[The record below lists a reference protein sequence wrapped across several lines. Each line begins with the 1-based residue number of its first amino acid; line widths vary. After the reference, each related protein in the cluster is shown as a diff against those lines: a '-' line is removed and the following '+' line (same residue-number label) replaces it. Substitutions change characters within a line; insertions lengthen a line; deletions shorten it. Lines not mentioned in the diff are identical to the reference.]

1 MTRYIISSLCITVCL
16 CMLGCEESK
25 NVKGENGYDR
35 SALLADIAD
44 KVIIP
49 DANAA
54 ATNAAY
60 LEELIADLDGQEL
73 ADNSALQTAW
83 LETAKSIVSIS
94 AITFGPGERMQ
105 GPGVPAHQTG
115 TLAENIAVFPV
126 DTALIEALIQA
137 QDTSLVN
144 FDRDTRGIY
153 AIEYFVFG
161 TQNKR
166 FSATRRAYLKA
177 IVSDLV
183 KATADYRD
191 AWVQYRSY
199 FIGNDGT
206 NAGSSVSML
215 FNSLSKYY
223 ESAKNFKVALPLG
236 LRPGQVSTVPELRE
250 SRFAN
255 RSIELLQEH
264 LETSW
269 RLYSGNK
276 FIHEGENYQGFDDYL
291 QTIPGGIDLLNQT
304 TAQRRSVMQGYVEI
318 QQSAITWVNA
328 IEQHEQLAQAWH
340 TELQKHT
347 RFFKSDLSSLL
358 GVAITYDSGDGD

>member
-1 MTRYIISSLCITVCL
+1 
-16 CMLGCEESK
+16 MLGCEESK
-25 NVKGENGYDR
+25 NAQGENGYNR

-44 KVIIP
+44 QVIIP
-49 DANAA
+49 NAHEAASNAA
-54 ATNAAY
+54 H

-73 ADNSALQTAW
+73 ADNSLLEAAW

-105 GPGVPAHQTG
+105 GSGIPAHQTG

-126 DTALIEALIQA
+126 DTALVEALIQA

-153 AIEYFVFG
+153 AIEYFIFG

-183 KATADYRD
+183 KATSDYRD
-191 AWVQYRSY
+191 AWVQYRTS

-215 FNSLSKYY
+215 FNSLSRYY
-223 ESAKNFKVALPLG
+223 EGAKNFKVALPLG

-255 RSIELLQEH
+255 RSMELLQEH

-269 RLYSGNK
+269 KLYSGNA
-276 FIHEGENYQGFDDYL
+276 FNAGANYQGFDDYL
-291 QTIPGGIDLLNQT
+291 QTIPGGSELLNQT
-304 TAQRRSVMQGYVEI
+304 TAQWQVIMQGYMDV
-318 QQSAITWVNA
+318 QQTSTTWVNA
-328 IEQHEQLAQAWH
+328 IEQHELLAQQWH